1 MNLCELLQATDGVL
15 LQGDARTEVRSL
27 CYDSRAVTPGA
38 LFVCLPGVNAISFL
52 PDTLRALG
60 VRHVWEAFDMDKRNN
75 TQVANAAARL
85 RTELKKAGIPCRTMA
100 WDPACKGIDDFLA
113 MKRSA

>member
-38 LFVCLPGVNAISFL
+38 LFVCLPGLHTDGHDFARQAAAAGAAVIVCERPVAGL
-52 PDTLRALG
+52 PEDLPVVQVTHGRRAL
-60 VRHVWEAFDMDKRNN
+60 AS
-75 TQVANAAARL
+75 
-85 RTELKKAGIPCRTMA
+85 C
-100 WDPACKGIDDFLA
+100 
-113 MKRSA
+113 